1 MVVQTLYDKQQDARA
16 YMIDAERLLR
26 LRGLAKRTISRK
38 ARELH
43 HAYTWMRI
51 IEESTYVLRSY
62 QNVGVT
68 AAIGGKRQSTNEPRR
83 DAMSV
88 AQTEPQHQTGPNPR
102 LDDFLRLEPRSS
114 ESDVDD
120 MAQKDH
126 EIGLHDIHLEDS
138 RQFAETMYM
147 ELYGI
152 SETWLS
158 LVSQTTRLAN
168 VIDSLNVNNER
179 RDIEFIE
186 LLERRKQRL
195 ENMVC
200 SFAAMD
206 RRAVEQSTSSETVGT
221 IDSPCHHM
229 VRALNA
235 ALVILFYR
243 RIRKVNAWILQEHV
257 DNVIRALKDF
267 EMLCQRSNIEEP
279 GTPWPAFLAGCEALY
294 PAQRE
299 YLLAYL
305 NRTFTLTGFTRLET
319 ARTCMV
325 DVWRRRDDAAN
336 GGDKRMRDQVWTW
349 EQISKERSLHVLLS

>member
-1 MVVQTLYDKQQDARA
+1 MVLQTLYDKQQDARA

-26 LRGLAKRTISRK
+26 LRGLAKRNISRK

-43 HAYTWMRI
+43 HVYTWMRI
-51 IEESTYVLRSY
+51 IGESSYVLRNY
-62 QNVGVT
+62 QNVGVN
-68 AAIGGKRQSTNEPRR
+68 AAIGNKRQSANEPRR
-83 DAMSV
+83 DANNLGP
-88 AQTEPQHQTGPNPR
+88 TEPQYQVGPNPR
-102 LDDFLRLEPRSS
+102 LDDFLRLEPRPSD
-114 ESDVDD
+114 SDVDD

-126 EIGLHDIHLEDS
+126 EIGLHDIHLEDT

-168 VIDSLNVNNER
+168 VMDSLNFNKER
-179 RDIEFIE
+179 RDLEFME

-206 RRAVEQSTSSETVGT
+206 RRAAGQSTSSGPART
-221 IDSPCHHM
+221 IDGPRHHM

-267 EMLCQRSNIEEP
+267 EMLCQRANIEEP

-299 YLLAYL
+299 YLLGYL

-325 DVWRRRDDAAN
+325 EVWRRRDDSAE

-349 EQISKERSLHVLLS
+349 EHISKESFLHVLLS